1 MLWYLKPLTKL
12 QFKRFTLSIFFNLP
26 AGRLFQ
32 SIDDF
37 NKACEHI
44 VLLLE
49 ESELI
54 YQQGGYSTSVF
65 IAITAIEETAKANFG
80 LFTSGGD
87 HERKGNMFYDHH
99 TKHVMGSL
107 QTVAMGRRLQEAISQ
122 QSVDEIMA
130 MAQNKGLIKL
140 RENSLYFEKT
150 GSGSI
155 QFPRNIVDQNLAR
168 NVLLYAIE
176 VFDDSVVGY
185 TNLSMEISKRTDV
198 LFNRVA
204 GI

>member
-1 MLWYLKPLTKL
+1 M
-12 QFKRFTLSIFFNLP
+12 SIFFNLP

-99 TKHVMGSL
+99 TKHMMGSL
-107 QTVAMGRRLQEAISQ
+107 QTVAMGRRLQEAIGQ
-122 QSVDEIMA
+122 QSIDVIMA
-130 MAQNKGLIKL
+130 MAQNNGLLKL
-140 RENSLYFEKT
+140 RENSLYFEKI
-150 GSGSI
+150 GSGPI

-168 NVLLYAIE
+168 NLLLYAIE

-185 TNLSMEISKRTDV
+185 SQLSMEISKRTDI

-204 GI
+204 AVTG